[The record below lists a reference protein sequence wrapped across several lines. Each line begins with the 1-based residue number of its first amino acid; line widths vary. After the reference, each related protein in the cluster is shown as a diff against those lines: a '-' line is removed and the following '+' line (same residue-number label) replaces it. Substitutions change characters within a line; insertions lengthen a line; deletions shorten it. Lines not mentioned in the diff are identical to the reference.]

1 MFNIS
6 RKDLYQI
13 VACARVR
20 LEYLISLCDKDD
32 TELKEKISKD
42 LKIISQLATSLAE
55 FEKIYV
61 ID

>member
-20 LEYLISLCDKDD
+20 LDVLISLCDKDD
-32 TELKEKISKD
+32 TELKEK
-42 LKIISQLATSLAE
+42 
-55 FEKIYV
+55 F
-61 ID
+61 

>member
-20 LEYLISLCDKDD
+20 LECLISSCDKDN

-42 LKIISQLATSLAE
+42 LKIISQLATSLAAI
-55 FEKIYV
+55 EKIYV